1 VSERSQL
8 INKLKNSFSS
18 RVAYTRATTSINV
31 ASQIKALRRRRK
43 MTQEE
48 LSKLVST
55 GQPRI
60 SAMERPGELLTV
72 DTLVKLASAFGVG
85 LMVKFVPFSEMLNW
99 ENSYRQ
105 DSFDATSIEKDTEF
119 LEPKSIKTTYLL
131 SAFDTSLARDTRL
144 TFSTSKLVGSH
155 STAVSET
162 KVQGFELSGRAFSTV
177 SPTPSFGWQG
187 WLKCATPIPSIR
199 IPSGAGSTPLQIQ
212 RMVA

>member
-1 VSERSQL
+1 MSEKSQL

-18 RVAYTRATTSINV
+18 RVAYTRATTSVNV

-48 LSKLVST
+48 LSKLMST

-72 DTLVKLASAFGVG
+72 DTLVRLASAFGVG
-85 LMVKFVPFSEMLNW
+85 LIVKFVPFSEMLNW
-99 ENSYRQ
+99 ENSYSQ

-119 LEPKSIKTTYLL
+119 LEPKLIETTYLS
-131 SAFDTSLARDTRL
+131 SAFDKSLARDTL
-144 TFSTSKLVGSH
+144 LAFFSTSKLVGSH

-162 KVQGFELSGRAFSTV
+162 NVQGSELSGRVFSVV
-177 SPTPSFGWQG
+177 SPTPSSGWQG
-187 WLKCATPIPSIR
+187 WLKCAPPMPSIR
-199 IPSGAGSTPLQIQ
+199 IPSGAGSTPL
-212 RMVA
+212 